1 MPNDSDLFA
10 DQGPEFAPQPDRLE
24 VVAGKVVATMNQPS
38 AAQKRFNTLMDKL
51 QAEQALADTLRQAL
65 DTDGPAHRQALR
77 EVLAERRRLC
87 RQMVLLLDARIEA
100 PSKPKGLTPNQKQQ
114 ALAMLRSLLGQLD
127 PMGDPE
133 IQAVIARH
141 DPDAAEDDLDDAEL
155 ARQQA
160 QELLD
165 TYMGDEDFAQGRTFD
180 CPEDVIRAAMEYQQA
195 QAEKREAKRAARKA
209 KKPPTAKELAA
220 QQKELDAQNALRTVF
235 RQLASALHPD
245 REPDEALRLRKTAL
259 MSQVNAAYERK
270 DLSALLRIQLESE
283 MLDAAKASALSEA
296 KLKAMC
302 DLLAEQLKAL
312 QRENGDLRLGMEHE
326 FGYPSRLRF
335 NAKDWRATLEAELE
349 DQQDALYD
357 MRADLD
363 AVQDDKA
370 LKAWLKQ
377 TVKVR
382 KVSAQELTMLD
393 EIEAM
398 MEMMARSGGRF

>member
-1 MPNDSDLFA
+1 MPNDPDLFP
-10 DQGPEFAPQPDRLE
+10 DLGPEFAPVPDRLE
-24 VVAGKVVATMNQPS
+24 IVAGKVVATTHQPS

-51 QAEQALADTLRQAL
+51 QAEQALADLLRHAL
-65 DTDGPAHRQALR
+65 DTDAPAHRQALR
-77 EVLAERRRLC
+77 EVLAERQRLC

-100 PSKPKGLTPNQKQQ
+100 PSKPKGLTANQKQQ
-114 ALAMLRSLLGQLD
+114 ALAMLLSLVGQLD
-127 PMGDPE
+127 PRNDPE

-155 ARQQA
+155 ARRQA
-160 QELLD
+160 QELVD
-165 TYMGDEDFAQGRTFD
+165 TFINPDFAQGRTFER
-180 CPEDVIRAAMEYQQA
+180 PEDVIRAAMEYEQA

-209 KKPPTAKELAA
+209 QRPPTAKELAA

-245 REPDEALRLRKTAL
+245 REPDEALRARKTTL

-283 MLDAAKASALSEA
+283 MLDAAKASTLSEA

-302 DLLAEQLKAL
+302 DVLAAQLKTL
-312 QRENGDLRLGMEHE
+312 QRENGDLRLGLQHE
-326 FGYPSRLRF
+326 FGYPAHRRF
-335 NAKDWRATLEAELE
+335 SIPDWQAALQAELHDE
-349 DQQDALYD
+349 QESLHD

-377 TVKVR
+377 TVKLR
-382 KVSAQELTMLD
+382 KVSAQDLTMLD

-398 MEMMARSGGRF
+398 MQMMARGGGRF